1 MVRPINRP
9 IIHHL
14 REISCTALASV
25 ILMSGAIAQ
34 QAMATPSP
42 SAGTHTTAATT
53 TGQPKQ
59 HQASE
64 QRPTVPALPAD
75 IPTAIEPDE
84 NGIVGLMPQPND
96 DLGIGHLRPADLD
109 SLAGNNW
116 RNSPLLNARWLR
128 GTALPIYAAPEGD
141 PWGWLVNGWLLSDG
155 HDPLAI
161 GRDAAFSMVQVNRG
175 LYTFPVL
182 ELRDDGWFQFQY
194 TPAGSAWAHV
204 SHLNLGANT
213 LVVEAWEDYL
223 PAVDRVEFRRL
234 GVSQPVRSA
243 PSASASLQALVGPN
257 SLIEPLEVADD
268 WLRVRVVQPANG
280 CTPLPGSGSAEGWVR
295 WRDDA
300 EAPLVWVAVD
310 DCL

>member
-1 MVRPINRP
+1 MVRPTDRP
-9 IIHHL
+9 ITHRIQ
-14 REISCTALASV
+14 EISYPALASI
-25 ILMSGAIAQ
+25 ILFSGAIAPR
-34 QAMATPSP
+34 ALATPP
-42 SAGTHTTAATT
+42 PLAEPHTAAATP
-53 TGQPKQ
+53 GPSKQ
-59 HQASE
+59 HHGSE
-64 QRPTVPALPAD
+64 QRPTVPPLPTD
-75 IPTAIEPDE
+75 IPTAIDPDE
-84 NGIVGLMPQPND
+84 NGIVGLIPQPDD
-96 DLGIGHLRPADLD
+96 DLGIGHLRPAELD

-116 RNSPLLNARWLR
+116 RSSPLLNARWLR
-128 GTALPIYAAPEGD
+128 GTAIPIYAAPEGD

-182 ELRDDGWFQFQY
+182 ELREDGWFQFQY

-204 SHLNLGANT
+204 SHLNLGSNP

-223 PAVDRVEFRRL
+223 PAVDRIEFRRL

-257 SLIEPLEVADD
+257 SLIEPLDVEDD

-295 WRDDA
+295 WRDDT
-300 EAPLVWVAVD
+300 ETPLVWVAVD